1 MGVVCTLLKTFP
13 SLNLYQNNLP
23 EWWVGGWG
31 DKRKNSSFKRKSLF
45 LKKL

>member
-13 SLNLYQNNLP
+13 SLKLYHNKLK
-23 EWWVGGWG
+23 ERREGGRG